1 VAADSDAKNS
11 RWPFVLTCDG
21 LFVLSTFLPWLK
33 VWKEGS
39 PNFWTIMGK
48 APMTLGFTMLVGITG
63 ALASIIYTLIARHRL
78 QFAHLTYFTVIQAL
92 APGTLVFM
100 ALARPYSDDAEIPF
114 LLALITTAYK
124 PVIAFRWNEA
134 VGPTLASIE
143 SKSAPLPEP
152 REK

>member
-1 VAADSDAKNS
+1 MAVESDAEKS
-11 RWPFVLTCDG
+11 RWPFVLMCDG

-33 VWKEGS
+33 VWKAGS
-39 PNFWTIMGK
+39 PNFWTIMVE

-63 ALASIIYTLIARHRL
+63 AFASTIYTLIVRHRL
-78 QFAHLTYFTVIQAL
+78 QFAHLMYFTVIQAL

-124 PVIAFRWNEA
+124 PVIAFQWPRKTE
-134 VGPTLASIE
+134 PSPSLFEDETTP
-143 SKSAPLPEP
+143 APHP
-152 REK
+152 